1 MVVRSIRLA
10 SAGRREELRA
20 LASRSQQVVLL
31 AAVTGVTT
39 GLIVAAFDRIV
50 VDLLLD
56 HLFRLD
62 PWVLAIAPGMGLSA
76 AYMARR
82 VVGNR
87 CSPSTADD
95 YLLAFHR
102 RAHTLGARAYV
113 ARTIA
118 AGFTLGSGGPMGME
132 GPSMYS
138 GAVVGWNVQHRLPR
152 VFRDADR
159 RVLLVAGAAAGVAA
173 IFKAPATGAVFAL
186 EVPYRDDLARRM
198 LLPALVASAAGY
210 LVFVAVNG
218 TSSLF
223 PVDGTPAFA
232 IRDLLGAVA
241 VGVIAG
247 IGARGFAW
255 MLRHAKNVAAG
266 PRPLLHTL
274 AAGTAL
280 ALMFA
285 AGRALTG

>member
-1 MVVRSIRLA
+1 MVVRSIRLS

-31 AAVTGVTT
+31 AAVTGAMT

-118 AGFTLGSGGPMGME
+118 AVFTLGSGGPMGME

-138 GAVVGWNVQHRLPR
+138 GAVVGWNVQRRLPR
-152 VFRDADR
+152 IFRDADR

-173 IFKAPATGAVFAL
+173 IFKAPATGAVFAP
-186 EVPYRDDLARRM
+186 EVPYHDDLARRM
-198 LLPALVASAAGY
+198 LLPALVSSASGY
-210 LVFVAVNG
+210 LVFVALNG
-218 TSSLF
+218 TAPLF
-223 PVDGTPAFA
+223 PIEGSISFS
-232 IRDLLGAVA
+232 IRDLVGAV
-241 VGVIAG
+241 VLGVIAG

-255 MLRHAKNVAAG
+255 LLRRAKELQSLNPAVTIPA
-266 PRPLLHTL
+266 
-274 AAGTAL
+274 
-280 ALMFA
+280 
-285 AGRALTG
+285 